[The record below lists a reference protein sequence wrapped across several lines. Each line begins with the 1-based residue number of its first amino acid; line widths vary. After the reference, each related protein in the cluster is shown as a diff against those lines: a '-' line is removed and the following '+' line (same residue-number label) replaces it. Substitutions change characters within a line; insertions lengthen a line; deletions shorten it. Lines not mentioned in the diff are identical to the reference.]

1 MDLKNFTT
9 QQLQY
14 IKNCNI
20 EEIEQ
25 ELKNRND
32 FNISVNDCFMM
43 KSKDGKT
50 IQLFR
55 VTEVLPKEHKAIGI
69 VIVISIN
76 EYVFK
81 YNDQLFSYNTL
92 RSAESITLDNFNQ
105 LSDLVYQFDLEEKYN
120 RSIFSRNCCHS
131 LGIEIEESV
140 NNNYFTNRDDY

>member
-1 MDLKNFTT
+1 MDLKDFTT

-25 ELKNRND
+25 ELKNRHD
-32 FNISVNDCFMM
+32 FFSVSVNDCFMM

-55 VTEVLPKEHKAIGI
+55 VTEVLPKEHKAIVI
-69 VIVISIN
+69 VINISIN

-81 YNDQLFSYNTL
+81 YTDQFFSYNTL
-92 RSAESITLDNFNQ
+92 KNAESITLDDFNQ
-105 LSDLVYQFDLEEKYN
+105 LSNLVNHFYEEEKYS
-120 RSIFSRNCCHS
+120 RSIFSRNCCHL
-131 LGIEIEESV
+131 LGIEIEELK
-140 NNNYFTNRDDY
+140 

>member
-32 FNISVNDCFMM
+32 FNISVNDCFII
-43 KSKDGKT
+43 KSKDCKT

-55 VTEVLPKEHKAIGI
+55 VTEVFPAEYKAIGI
-69 VIVISIN
+69 VIIIFIN
-76 EYVFK
+76 ESVIK
-81 YNDQLFSYNTL
+81 CNDTSFLYGTL
-92 RSAESITLDNFNQ
+92 KNAESITLDDFNQ
-105 LSDLVYQFDLEEKYN
+105 LSDLVNHFSQEEKYN
-120 RSIFSRNCCHS
+120 RSIFSRNCCHL
-131 LGIEIEESV
+131 LGIEIEEV
-140 NNNYFTNRDDY
+140 K